1 MPTTLSIITTS
12 FPRELRGKA
21 VGAWVG
27 VAGAGAVFGL
37 LASGLLLEVWEW
49 QSVFAFNAIV
59 AAVVAMM
66 AIRLVPNSREAHPPR
81 VDYVGGLLSVVALAG
96 IVYGAIEGPG
106 RGWSDA
112 VTLGAFA
119 VGFAALGL
127 WVAWG
132 FIASEPLLDPRL
144 FRNRAFSTGV
154 ASITLQFFVF
164 FGYVFVIV
172 QYLQLVLDYSPLQA
186 GFALVPM
193 AMVLGGLSRR
203 VPHLA
208 QKVSRRPL
216 AIAGLLL
223 MAVGVGVLTQLG
235 TDSSYWLVL
244 AGIVPIGAGMA
255 LATSPATTDIVAAL
269 PEHKQGVASAVNDAA
284 REVGGTLGIAV
295 LGSVLNE
302 QYRSGVA
309 DAARRRP
316 PTPSC
321 REPNSRWALP
331 SASPQLWGTADSNW
345 QTAHGTLSPAAWS
358 TRSLRPPACWFWRR
372 CSSAFSSPATRSEPP
387 TTTSSPSRTS
397 HRLRLTRSVR
407 RPSDRR
413 SCPALA
419 NDAGGATNPR
429 RPSAVAEL
437 NVIPPR
443 MICAARRGTPPRLAG
458 FGVADAHIGT
468 AGHDRNAQR
477 EATHGWSY
485 RGASQT
491 SSKSSFAGVTWWR
504 WRRRSRGET
513 SPRTRSTSVPVR
525 VGRRREDQRRRHP
538 RSRRLR
544 SPLGHRCQ
552 RGPSPPR
559 CRGQPLTLGRAVTD
573 GAGASLNRLN
583 RCLHRGG
590 QRVQPRRREPAS
602 SPGLSMRDRDGH

>member
-1 MPTTLSIITTS
+1 MSRKDSTAGRGLLPVVLLSLALVVAAVPALNVALPNLAADTDASLSQLQWIVDAYALVFAGLLLPAGALGDRYGRKPVLVLGLAVFALASGAAAFTDDAESLIALRGVMGIGAAFVMPTTLSIITTS

-49 QSVFAFNAIV
+49 QSVFAFNAIF

-112 VTLGAFA
+112 VTLCAFA

-193 AMVLGGLSRR
+193 AIVLGGLSRR

-255 LATSPATTDIVAAL
+255 LATAPATTDIVAAL

-309 DAARRRP
+309 DAA
-316 PTPSC
+316 
-321 REPNSRWALP
+321 
-331 SASPQLWGTADSNW
+331 
-345 QTAHGTLSPAAWS
+345 PAAAPDAVVQGAQQSLGAALGIAS
-358 TRSLRPPACWFWRR
+358 TLGDRGQQLADGARDAFTSGMVD
-372 CSSAFSSPATRSEPP
+372 AFSAAAGLLVLAALLFGFLIPGDKERITDNGVKPEKDEPP
-387 TTTSSPSRTS
+387 VETDEIRPVDSRT
-397 HRLRLTRSVR
+397 
-407 RPSDRR
+407 
-413 SCPALA
+413 
-419 NDAGGATNPR
+419 
-429 RPSAVAEL
+429 
-437 NVIPPR
+437 
-443 MICAARRGTPPRLAG
+443 AAP
-458 FGVADAHIGT
+458 V
-468 AGHDRNAQR
+468 
-477 EATHGWSY
+477 
-485 RGASQT
+485 
-491 SSKSSFAGVTWWR
+491 WR
-504 WRRRSRGET
+504 
-513 SPRTRSTSVPVR
+513 
-525 VGRRREDQRRRHP
+525 
-538 RSRRLR
+538 
-544 SPLGHRCQ
+544 
-552 RGPSPPR
+552 
-559 CRGQPLTLGRAVTD
+559 
-573 GAGASLNRLN
+573 
-583 RCLHRGG
+583 
-590 QRVQPRRREPAS
+590 
-602 SPGLSMRDRDGH
+602 